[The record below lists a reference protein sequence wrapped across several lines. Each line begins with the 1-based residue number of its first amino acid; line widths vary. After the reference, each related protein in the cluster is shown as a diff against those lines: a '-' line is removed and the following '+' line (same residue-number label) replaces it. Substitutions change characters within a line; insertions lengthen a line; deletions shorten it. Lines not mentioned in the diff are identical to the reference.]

1 MGRAVML
8 HLRTCVAECHRCGAS
23 TVLLELVVRAVCR
36 GEFDDWEGP
45 AARHTLDADGC
56 PERDAERDL

>member
-1 MGRAVML
+1 MSSMR
-8 HLRTCVAECHRCGAS
+8 AS